1 MGNSGRGE
9 GLDAMGGANADNQ
22 NAMREATVHGS
33 EIAGAENGISDKTK
47 VSAQNI
53 NEIEDASEID
63 QGVLGAE
70 DLLLSR
76 IGEDKVNQDI
86 GDPNALVFDENDDDT
101 LAFDST
107 VFRGEDDS
115 IEIHSKAKGDEISN
129 IKAAVNSLGVSV
141 PKSMSGRCDK
151 VGRLARLARG
161 GVRDPERVEKAVV
174 KALNWLNQDQNPDG
188 SWGNNAKGAM
198 TGFALLCYLG
208 HCELTDS
215 PEYGE
220 AIAKGIKYLVELGE
234 KKMAGFT

>member
-1 MGNSGRGE
+1 ME
-9 GLDAMGGANADNQ
+9 LV
-22 NAMREATVHGS
+22 T
-33 EIAGAENGISDKTK
+33 KTK

-107 VFRGEDDS
+107 VFRGEDDP

-141 PKSMSGRCDK
+141 PKSMSGR
-151 VGRLARLARG
+151 
-161 GVRDPERVEKAVV
+161 
-174 KALNWLNQDQNPDG
+174 
-188 SWGNNAKGAM
+188 
-198 TGFALLCYLG
+198 
-208 HCELTDS
+208 
-215 PEYGE
+215 
-220 AIAKGIKYLVELGE
+220 
-234 KKMAGFT
+234 